1 MFKRIKKFFLI
12 VFIVF
17 LFVFSSI
24 LLWVSTN
31 YSVPI
36 IMYHNVGVGDKYEN
50 IWVTV
55 DNFDKQLNF
64 LERHKYN
71 VISMD
76 KLIDMISKDV
86 AIPRNTAVLTFDDGE
101 VNNFVNAL
109 PVLKRHGLTA
119 TFFVPPAKIGKKG
132 RLSWEQL
139 RTMHEGGMDIGSHGY
154 NEAYL
159 PDLPEAEQKNE
170 IFKSKEILEK
180 MLGSKVNHISYPVG
194 GFSEQIKTIVKEA
207 GYTSAS
213 TTNRG
218 TDYRNKDV
226 YELNRIRLSNKDD
239 NDFLLWIKF
248 SGYYNVF
255 RKGKNPH

>member
-1 MFKRIKKFFLI
+1 MFKKIKKLLLI

-17 LFVFSSI
+17 LLVFSSL

-55 DNFDKQLNF
+55 DNFEKQLNF
-64 LERHKYN
+64 LKGHKYN
-71 VISMD
+71 VISLD
-76 KLIDMISKDV
+76 KLIDMMNKDKS
-86 AIPRNTAVLTFDDGE
+86 IPRNTVVLTFDDGE
-101 VNNFVNAL
+101 VNNFENA
-109 PVLKRHGLTA
+109 
-119 TFFVPPAKIGKKG
+119 FPPAKIGKTG
-132 RLSWEQL
+132 RLSVDQL
-139 RTMHEGGMDIGSHGY
+139 RTMHEGGMEIGSHGN

-159 PDLPEAEQKNE
+159 PDLSESEQRNE

-180 MLGSKVNHISYPVG
+180 MLGAKVNHISYPVG
-194 GFSEQIKTIVKEA
+194 GFSEEIKTIVKEA

-218 TDYRNKDV
+218 TDYSNKDV
-226 YELNRIRLSNKDD
+226 YELKRIRLSNKD
-239 NDFLLWIKF
+239 NSDFLLRVKF

-255 RKGKNPH
+255 RKGKNSK